1 MKGEERREK
10 RGMRNNRGGR
20 GGESGREVRG
30 KGNGGIFSNLE
41 LSIRYDNNL
50 ITCNGIKETTIH
62 VHLIIFML
70 FLPVSRKHRLHN

>member
-30 KGNGGIFSNLE
+30 KGNGGDTI
-41 LSIRYDNNL
+41 LSKIKRL
-50 ITCNGIKETTIH
+50 ILAI
-62 VHLIIFML
+62 
-70 FLPVSRKHRLHN
+70 PQ